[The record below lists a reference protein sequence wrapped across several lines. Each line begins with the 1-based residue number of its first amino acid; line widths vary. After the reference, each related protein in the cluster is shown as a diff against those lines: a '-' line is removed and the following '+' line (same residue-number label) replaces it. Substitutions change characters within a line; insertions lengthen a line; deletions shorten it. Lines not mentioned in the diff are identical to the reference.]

1 MLPETLSS
9 AEKETFES
17 VLSAMTMMQQQQVEE
32 MREPTAPPIARE
44 REVIPP
50 PAEMEPE
57 AEEEDK
63 STSAKISKG
72 IAIGKC
78 RNNNLEYL
86 ARKSPLCVGGNW

>member
-1 MLPETLSS
+1 MEIYFKSCNVCISGSAVGLMLPETMSS

-17 VLSAMTMMQQQQVEE
+17 VLSAMTVMQQQQVEE
-32 MREPTAPPIARE
+32 RREPTAPSRE

-57 AEEEDK
+57 VEEEDK

-78 RNNNLEYL
+78 
-86 ARKSPLCVGGNW
+86 

>member
-1 MLPETLSS
+1 MEIYLISCNVCISGSAVGLMLPETMSS

-17 VLSAMTMMQQQQVEE
+17 VLSAMTVMQQQQVEE
-32 MREPTAPPIARE
+32 RREPTAPPRE

-57 AEEEDK
+57 VEEEDK

-78 RNNNLEYL
+78 
-86 ARKSPLCVGGNW
+86 

>member
-1 MLPETLSS
+1 MEIYFISCNVCISGSAVGLMLPETMSS

-17 VLSAMTMMQQQQVEE
+17 VLSAMTVMQQQQVEE
-32 MREPTAPPIARE
+32 RREPTAPPRE

-50 PAEMEPE
+50 AEMEPE
-57 AEEEDK
+57 VEEEDK

-78 RNNNLEYL
+78 
-86 ARKSPLCVGGNW
+86 